1 MTTEQM
7 EKEIKRVQIE
17 CFMSGFEYVGIS
29 GDGCGNMVGHSVR
42 RLGEK
47 NIFPVDIG
55 QRVEFAYATEKAID
69 NMIESVMNP
78 PVVSK
83 GPSGIGGE
91 YQIELFDHA
100 IKDDGRHD
108 SILRIIKNATIK
120 LGAKLLVLIK

>member
-17 CFMSGFEYVGIS
+17 CFMNGFEYVGIS

-83 GPSGIGGE
+83 GPSGIGGQ
-91 YQIELFDHA
+91 YNKDYTPLF
-100 IKDDGRHD
+100 
-108 SILRIIKNATIK
+108 KNHKKVGLVARL
-120 LGAKLLVLIK
+120 LGYFKR